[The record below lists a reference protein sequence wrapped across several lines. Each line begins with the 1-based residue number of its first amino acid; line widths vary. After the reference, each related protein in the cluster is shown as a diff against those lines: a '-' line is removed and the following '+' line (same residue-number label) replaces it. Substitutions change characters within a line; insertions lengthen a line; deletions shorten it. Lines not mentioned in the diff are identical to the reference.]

1 MDKDIFKL
9 LIDDPPEGMKQIEV
23 LFGKKIIKR
32 VSQFIKDNEFLKDVI
47 QNVYIDIFLCREK
60 IVTKNNPLGYI
71 LKMARNHAI
80 KALKKEH
87 VTLKAPLKELKNHT
101 ADNEVDKSLMLSEE
115 LEQVLLKAEV
125 LTEKE
130 RNLMHCVVK
139 EGLNNKEIE
148 EKLGL
153 TAQDVRNVKYIAF
166 KKLRRLFDALSK
178 D

>member
-9 LIDDPPEGMKQIEV
+9 LIDDPDEGMKQIEV

-47 QNVYIDIFLCREK
+47 QNVYLDIFLCREK
-60 IVTKNNPLGYI
+60 IVTNNNPLGYI

-87 VTLKAPLKELKNHT
+87 IGSKAPLKELKYHT
-101 ADNEVDKSLMLSEE
+101 ADNEADKSLMLNEA
-115 LEQVLLKAEV
+115 LEQVLLKAEE
-125 LTEKE
+125 LTERE
-130 RNLMHCVVK
+130 RNLMHCIVK
-139 EGLNNKEIE
+139 EGLNNREIE

-166 KKLRRLFDALSK
+166 KKLRHHFDVLSK

>member
-9 LIDDPPEGMKQIEV
+9 LLDDPPEGMKQIEV

-32 VSQFIKDNEFLKDVI
+32 VSQFIKNNELLKDVI
-47 QNVYIDIFLCREK
+47 QNVYVDIFLYREK
-60 IVTKNNPLGYI
+60 IVTNNNPLGYI

-87 VTLKAPLKELKNHT
+87 ITLKAPLKELKYHT
-101 ADNEVDKSLMLSEE
+101 ADNEVDKSLMRSEK
-115 LEQVLLKAEV
+115 LEQVLLKAEE

-166 KKLRRLFDALSK
+166 KKLRRHFDALSK

>member
-9 LIDDPPEGMKQIEV
+9 LIDDPGEGMKQIEV
-23 LFGKKIIKR
+23 IFGKKIIKR
-32 VSQFIKDNEFLKDVI
+32 VSQFIKDNEFLKDVL
-47 QNVYIDIFLCREK
+47 QNVYLDIFLCREK

-87 VTLKAPLKELKNHT
+87 IKLKAPLKELKYHT
-101 ADNEVDKSLMLSEE
+101 ADNDVDKNLILNET
-115 LEQVLLKAEV
+115 LEQVLLKAEE

-139 EGLNNKEIE
+139 EDLNNKEIE

-153 TAQDVRNVKYIAF
+153 TAQDVRNVKHIAC
-166 KKLRRLFDALSK
+166 KKLRRFFDSLSK